1 MNLATLIEFIKIT
14 IISLEQ
20 DLDGIVEEMFLLDP
34 TSKDYTD
41 LDIERTYINGQI
53 VGMRYILSQTE
64 EGQ

>member
-53 VGMRYILSQTE
+53 VGMRYILEQTE

>member
-1 MNLATLIEFIKIT
+1 MNLETLIEFIKIT

-20 DLDGIVEEMFLLDP
+20 DLDSITEAMILLDP
-34 TSKDYTD
+34 ASKDYTE
-41 LDIERTYINGQI
+41 LDIEHTYISGQI